1 MLFHDQTFE
10 ERIRFFQ
17 LNVCDFPEELT
28 CGQIDHQEPKLVLEG
43 LKELDELFHEVYSS
57 VQLFDNGDP
66 LESLHNVCNTIMFL
80 YSAGYVGDL
89 CQEGNNYFLNIDK
102 KEFKSHY
109 KLSMNKPADNLSRFG
124 FYYEYYKDGKETKS
138 LNRCSTFYLFCD
150 SYHNIFLALSY
161 IMKNGF
167 LNVTAKDYARMQGI
181 FYKLDYRSIFLNE
194 STKRE
199 DISPLRMDILNTAC
213 SRKAYLKSLVQSIL
227 ERFPL
232 CARPKFHE
240 YYTPHWILQFYTKQT
255 NKFVFN
261 INVPADTICL
271 EIRLSTETVEK
282 LAEKME
288 VINGQLEQ
296 ELKRFGCI
304 GCNNHCEQENLREK
318 NGVQYCI
325 GYAEARLL
333 TLYVTSEEDI
343 KSALMLLEVEQEV
356 LDWE

>member
-1 MLFHDQTFE
+1 M
-10 ERIRFFQ
+10 
-17 LNVCDFPEELT
+17 
-28 CGQIDHQEPKLVLEG
+28 
-43 LKELDELFHEVYSS
+43 
-57 VQLFDNGDP
+57 
-66 LESLHNVCNTIMFL
+66 ESLHNVCNTIMFL

-102 KEFKSHY
+102 KEFKSQ
-109 KLSMNKPADNLSRFG
+109 
-124 FYYEYYKDGKETKS
+124 YYKDGKETKS

-181 FYKLDYRSIFLNE
+181 FYKLDYRSIFLKE

-288 VINGQLEQ
+288 VINGQLE
-296 ELKRFGCI
+296 
-304 GCNNHCEQENLREK
+304 
-318 NGVQYCI
+318 
-325 GYAEARLL
+325 ARLL

-343 KSALMLLEVEQEV
+343 KSALMLLEMEQEV